1 VETAQRRTKNELLF
15 REINEGIGEVAEHS
29 RVVQSSPVVFVC
41 ECSQVDCTTALEL
54 TLEEYRGVRREVTY
68 FLVAPGH
75 ANPDRER
82 VVEENPRYAVVEK
95 VRAAGSTARADARA

>member
-1 VETAQRRTKNELLF
+1 VPTAQRRTKNELLF

-41 ECSQVDCTTALEL
+41 ECTQIDCTTALEL
-54 TLEEYRGVRREVTY
+54 TLEEYRGVRRETSH

-75 ANPDRER
+75 ANPERER
-82 VVEENPRYAVVEK
+82 VIEENPRYAVVEK
-95 VRAAGSTARADARA
+95 VRAARSIAEADAPE